1 MIDTDS
7 TTYEFVYDNFG
18 NTDSVSVGNTTLADY
33 VYDDYNGKLHTIH
46 YGNGISVNYVYDEL
60 ENIKEAWYTDDKGMP
75 IGMQYRKTTCAANDF
90 DTYWFEKNLQGDIV
104 AVHSED
110 GRS

>member
-33 VYDDYNGKLHTIH
+33 VYNDYNGKLHTIH

-60 ENIKEAWYTDDKGMP
+60 ENIKEVWYTDDER
-75 IGMQYRKTTCAANDF
+75 IETQAYAY
-90 DTYWFEKNLQGDIV
+90 TYTSNGQVHRFENLLPLWQDK
-104 AVHSED
+104 
-110 GRS
+110 